1 MTEKKQFEIIVP
13 DSESDIRLDV
23 YLSGHPE
30 LELSRTKVQKLVE
43 SGDIIVN
50 GKPANKKQFV
60 VTGDK
65 IKISVTPPEE
75 IALTAENIPLEIVYD
90 DKYLAVVN
98 KPAGM
103 VTHPGAGNQS
113 GTLVNALLYHFHNLS
128 VSSDPDR
135 PGIVHRLDKDTSG
148 LLLIAKDDN
157 VYTKLQ
163 TAIQNRDVKRT
174 YLALICGHV
183 TEDIGEID
191 LPIGRSIKN
200 RKKMTVT
207 NVNSREAVT
216 QYNLLSRYRTYDL
229 LEVNLMT
236 GRTHQIRVHF
246 AHLGHPIFGD
256 PDYGGRDKWH
266 RGIFGPEKPL
276 AKKILGIMKRQ
287 ALHAQKLAF
296 VHPVTN
302 KKIELETKLPD
313 DYNKL
318 LNILNNEGV

>member
-1 MTEKKQFEIIVP
+1 MAENKQIEIIV
-13 DSESDIRLDV
+13 SESENDVRLDV
-23 YLSGHPE
+23 FLSGHPE

-50 GKPANKKQFV
+50 SKTANKKQFV
-60 VTGDK
+60 VSGDK
-65 IKISVTPPEE
+65 IEISIAPPEE
-75 IALTAENIPLEIVYD
+75 SELIAENIPLEILYD

-103 VTHPGAGNQS
+103 VTHPGAGNRS
-113 GTLVNALLYHFHNLS
+113 GTLVNALLYHFKNLS
-128 VSSDPDR
+128 SSSDPER

-207 NVNSREAVT
+207 TVNSREAVT
-216 QYNLLSRYRTYDL
+216 HFKLLNRYRTYDL

-276 AKKILGIMKRQ
+276 GKKILGIMKRQ

-296 VHPVTN
+296 EHPVT
-302 KKIELETKLPD
+302 KEKIELESKLPD